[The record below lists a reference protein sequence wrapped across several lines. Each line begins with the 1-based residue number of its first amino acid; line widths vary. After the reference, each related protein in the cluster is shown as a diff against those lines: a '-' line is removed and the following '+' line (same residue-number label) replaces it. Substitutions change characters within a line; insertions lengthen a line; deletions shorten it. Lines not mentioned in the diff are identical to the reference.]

1 VAREITEAL
10 EIPTIGIGAGVHCD
24 GQILVTEDLLGL
36 GFARKPRF
44 ARQYLNL
51 NQLISN
57 AVQQFKEDCATESF
71 PSDEESYHS
80 NNSPDSVKT
89 VKQHADR

>member
-1 VAREITEAL
+1 MRDALALQRAGAFAVVLEGMAAEVAREITEAL

-44 ARQYLNL
+44 ARQYLESESAHL
-51 NQLISN
+51 ECRA
-57 AVQQFKEDCATESF
+57 AVQGRLPQ
-71 PSDEESYHS
+71 
-80 NNSPDSVKT
+80 
-89 VKQHADR
+89 